1 VVFCP
6 LVPETTYVGLSVAWN
21 PEHEGPIQRAF
32 LRLVRENRE
41 RIQRS
46 NGN

>member
-1 VVFCP
+1 M
-6 LVPETTYVGLSVAWN
+6 GLTVAWN
-21 PEHEGPIQRAF
+21 PKDEGPIVQDF
-32 LRLVRENRE
+32 LRLVRENKD